1 MFKDIFFGQT
11 LNAETVLEMH
21 YIQRTGSVETD
32 ELGKFQNEAHHS
44 SHFCTHFFLPD
55 EIEDERP
62 WHEDPMCG
70 RLSCVDAAISSLPW
84 HLIDKHWTWVTTLD
98 LSRNHIQ

>member
-1 MFKDIFFGQT
+1 MQDYYSTLATFQMKKMFKDIFFGQT

-44 SHFCTHFFLPD
+44 TLRYQISVTSRLFF
-55 EIEDERP
+55 
-62 WHEDPMCG
+62 
-70 RLSCVDAAISSLPW
+70 
-84 HLIDKHWTWVTTLD
+84 
-98 LSRNHIQ
+98 

>member
-1 MFKDIFFGQT
+1 MQDYYSTLATFQMKKMFKDIFFGQT

-44 SHFCTHFFLPD
+44 SHFCTHFFFA
-55 EIEDERP
+55 R
-62 WHEDPMCG
+62 
-70 RLSCVDAAISSLPW
+70 
-84 HLIDKHWTWVTTLD
+84 
-98 LSRNHIQ
+98 